1 MNKDFFK
8 KIRILDGGM
17 GQDLLERGLV
27 TKGTL
32 WSSSALLDEKNHKL
46 VIDSHLSFIDAG
58 AEVIVTNSFTSR
70 RVRFEQNKVNDYF
83 DYANKKA
90 GELAVKAKEISKK
103 KILIAGSLPGQ
114 NDTYAVDKRD
124 KNIIKKN
131 FFDQA
136 NLINPYIDFFYLDV
150 ISSGNEIE
158 IALNITEQLNKPV
171 LVGVHLKKNCK
182 LPSGEEISEV
192 VEKYKNNNWLGII
205 AACVSPEIIENSCN
219 ELKDLKIPF
228 GFKVNLWGVEE
239 PLPVHAFNNATPDE
253 IGVNPNIK
261 LGKRDDITNEI
272 FASFVKK
279 IINKGATIL
288 GGCCEVKPKHIQEI
302 RNLIH

>member
-103 KILIAGSLPGQ
+103 K
-114 NDTYAVDKRD
+114 
-124 KNIIKKN
+124 N
-131 FFDQA
+131 F
-136 NLINPYIDFFYLDV
+136 
-150 ISSGNEIE
+150 
-158 IALNITEQLNKPV
+158 
-171 LVGVHLKKNCK
+171 
-182 LPSGEEISEV
+182 
-192 VEKYKNNNWLGII
+192 
-205 AACVSPEIIENSCN
+205 NS
-219 ELKDLKIPF
+219 
-228 GFKVNLWGVEE
+228 
-239 PLPVHAFNNATPDE
+239 
-253 IGVNPNIK
+253 
-261 LGKRDDITNEI
+261 R
-272 FASFVKK
+272 
-279 IINKGATIL
+279 
-288 GGCCEVKPKHIQEI
+288 
-302 RNLIH
+302 